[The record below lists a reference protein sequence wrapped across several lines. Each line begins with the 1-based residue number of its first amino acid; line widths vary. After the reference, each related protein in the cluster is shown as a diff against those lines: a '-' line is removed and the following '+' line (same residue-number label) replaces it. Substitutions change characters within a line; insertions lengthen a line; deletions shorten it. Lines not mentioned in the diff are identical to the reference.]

1 LISKCYQL
9 SQAIKSAPSIKENA
23 FGGRLRISGIG
34 GIGGMGS
41 LLGMMGGGH
50 GFGPGRVLICLWD
63 VDLLIV

>member
-1 LISKCYQL
+1 M

-50 GFGPGRVLICLWD
+50 GFGPGRF
-63 VDLLIV
+63 

>member
-1 LISKCYQL
+1 MISKCYQL

-50 GFGPGRVLICLWD
+50 GFGPGRF
-63 VDLLIV
+63 